1 MSNSR
6 EEFSMS
12 NSLGMHFVED
22 DGVFESTNALAPVF
36 ILKDMIGDWTV
47 QCPHK
52 GIDEIGFVDFDS
64 AKRFAEQHVVHL
76 WNPSEFT
83 SSNRALS

>member
-1 MSNSR
+1 
-6 EEFSMS
+6 
-12 NSLGMHFVED
+12 
-22 DGVFESTNALAPVF
+22 
-36 ILKDMIGDWTV
+36 MIGDWTV

-76 WNPSEFT
+76 WEPSEFT
-83 SSNRALS
+83 SSNRDLS